1 MALLRFANHAFAAD
15 LVIFDKDGTLIDF
28 KHLWAQ
34 KTIAGVERLVQAVQ
48 GNEQLR
54 RDLYHTLGY
63 DHTND
68 QFNMQGPML
77 VAAMQKLYTIAATV
91 LFQYG
96 WSWLEAELLV
106 ESHFVPGVA
115 EVLTPALLRPTTNL
129 SELFLRLRAANVHIA
144 VITSDDRASAEKTLK
159 LLGIRE
165 HVAFVAGADD
175 VYPPKPA
182 PEAILAA
189 CKQVGVKPARTV
201 MVGDST
207 TDMVMAQRAGVGF
220 RLAVLTGIMD
230 RMALAAYA
238 DHIVES
244 IESIEIMVCSR

>member
-1 MALLRFANHAFAAD
+1 MAVLRFDQQTFDAD

-34 KTIAGVERLVQAVQ
+34 KTMAGVERLVAAVQ
-48 GNEQLR
+48 GNAGLR
-54 RDLYHTLGY
+54 RDLYQTLGY
-63 DHTND
+63 DHTTD
-68 QFNMQGPML
+68 EFNMQGPML

-91 LFQYG
+91 LFQHG
-96 WSWLEAELLV
+96 VPWLEAELLV
-106 ESHFVPGVA
+106 DAHFVPGMA
-115 EVLTPALLRPTTNL
+115 EVLTPSLLRPTANL
-129 SELFLRLRAANVHIA
+129 GELFLRLRAANVHIA

-175 VYPPKPA
+175 IYPPKPA
-182 PEAILAA
+182 PEAIWAA
-189 CKQVGVKPARTV
+189 CEQVGVQPARTV

-207 TDMVMAQRAGVGF
+207 TDMLMAQRAGVGF

-230 RMALAAYA
+230 RATLEPHADLVLASLQQMT
-238 DHIVES
+238 IVDG
-244 IESIEIMVCSR
+244 

>member
-1 MALLRFANHAFAAD
+1 MALLRFDQQTFAAD

-28 KHLWAQ
+28 KYLWAQ
-34 KTIAGVERLVQAVQ
+34 KTMAGVERLVTAVQ
-48 GNEQLR
+48 GSDRLR
-54 RDLYHTLGY
+54 LDLYQTFGY

-68 QFNMQGPML
+68 EFNMQGPML

-91 LFQYG
+91 LFQHG
-96 WSWLEAELLV
+96 WPWLEAELLV
-106 ESHFVPGVA
+106 EAHFVPSVA
-115 EVLTPALLRPTTNL
+115 EVLTQNLLRPTTNL
-129 SELFLRLRAANVHIA
+129 SELFLRLRAANVQIA

-159 LLGIRE
+159 LLGVRE

-189 CKQVGVKPARTV
+189 CAQVGVTPARTV

-207 TDMVMAQRAGVGF
+207 TDMLMGQRAGVGF
-220 RLAVLTGIMD
+220 RLAVLTGVMD
-230 RMALAAYA
+230 RATLEPHADLVLASLEQMSLV
-238 DHIVES
+238 DG
-244 IESIEIMVCSR
+244 

>member
-1 MALLRFANHAFAAD
+1 MARLQFENYTFDAD

-34 KTIAGVERLVQAVQ
+34 KTIAGVERLVAAVQ
-48 GNEQLR
+48 GNERLR
-54 RDLYHTLGY
+54 RDLYQTFGY
-63 DHTND
+63 DQTND
-68 QFNMQGPML
+68 EFNMQGPML

-91 LFQYG
+91 LFQHG
-96 WSWLEAELLV
+96 WPWLEAELLV
-106 ESHFVPGVA
+106 EDHFVPGVA
-115 EVLTPALLRPTTNL
+115 EVLTPNLLRPTTNL
-129 SELFLRLRAANVHIA
+129 SELFLRLRAANVQIA

-175 VYPPKPA
+175 VYAPKPA

-189 CKQVGVKPARTV
+189 WAQVGVTPARTL

-220 RLAVLTGIMD
+220 RLAVLTGVMD
-230 RMALAAYA
+230 RATLAPYA
-238 DHIVES
+238 DLVLAS
-244 IESIEIMVCSR
+244 LQQMSVG